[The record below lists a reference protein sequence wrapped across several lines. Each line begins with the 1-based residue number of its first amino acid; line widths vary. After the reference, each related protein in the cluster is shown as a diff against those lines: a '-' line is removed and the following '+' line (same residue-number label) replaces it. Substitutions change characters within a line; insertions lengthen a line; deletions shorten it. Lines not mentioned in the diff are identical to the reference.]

1 MSYFLMFWQKKMIHE
16 ITNALGDGSYDS
28 GDWKLHVKIKSSN
41 DARTSRVFLQH
52 NGFKE
57 FPVKISCHACQDKK
71 FFVTILPSQQANEKH
86 VQCELVKHSVS
97 SIYQNHTF
105 ELQCVE
111 DVVES
116 STIVPLSSSKIQAGS
131 IFVHDK
137 LGVMATL
144 VETLHDECFSQ
155 NTQNT
160 TVSPSCLP
168 TLTLITSWPTNSPPL
183 LVKQKVH
190 ELEQLLNWFDF

>member
-1 MSYFLMFWQKKMIHE
+1 MIHE
-16 ITNALGDGSYDS
+16 IGNTLDVTKYDS
-28 GDWKLHVKIKSSN
+28 GDWKLHVKINSSN
-41 DARTSRVFLQH
+41 DAQTSRVFLQH

-57 FPVKISCHACQDKK
+57 FPVKISCHACQNKR
-71 FFVTILPSQQANEKH
+71 FFVTLLPSQQANEKH
-86 VQCELVKHSVS
+86 VQCELVKHSMS
-97 SIYQNHTF
+97 STYQNHTF

-111 DVVES
+111 DVIES
-116 STIVPLSSSKIQAGS
+116 RAIVPLTSSKIQAGS

-144 VETLHDECFSQ
+144 VETLHEECFSQ
-155 NTQNT
+155 NNQNT
-160 TVSPSCLP
+160 IVAPSGLP
-168 TLTLITSWPTNSPPL
+168 TLTLITSWPANSPPL